1 MNTDDVTGA
10 LNDAT
15 SWVTA
20 NQDLLVQYVV
30 NIVSAFVILIVGLI
44 VAKWVGRV
52 IHRLMTLRGIDS
64 TVSDFL
70 SAIVRYA
77 IVAFTIIAVLGKI
90 GVQTASVIAVI
101 GAAGLAVGL
110 ALQNSLGN
118 FAAGV
123 LLVVFRPLKTGE
135 YVKIGAVEGTVQNV
149 QIFSTT
155 LKTSDDRI
163 IVIPNG
169 KIISDN
175 IINVTREPN
184 RRTDIT
190 VGVAYDSD
198 IDVVKKVLG
207 DIVAA
212 DSRIMHDKGVTIRL
226 NEMAPSS
233 LNYLVR
239 FWTTNGDAWP
249 VYWDLMENF
258 KRALDKHNIGIPF
271 PQMDIYL
278 HQQAQA
284 AAASKSTEE

>member
-15 SWVTA
+15 NWFAA
-20 NQDLLVQYVV
+20 NQDLLVQYAV
-30 NIVSAFVILIVGLI
+30 NIVSAIVILIVGMMI
-44 VAKWVGRV
+44 AKWVGRGL
-52 IHRLMTLRGIDS
+52 HRVMTARGIDP
-64 TVSDFL
+64 TVSEFL
-70 SAIVRYA
+70 SVIVRYTV
-77 IVAFTIIAVLGKI
+77 VAFTFIAVLGKI
-90 GVQTASVIAVI
+90 GVQTASVIAVL

-123 LLVVFRPLKTGE
+123 LLVVFRPLRAGE
-135 YVKIGAVEGTVQNV
+135 YVQIGAVEGTVQNV

-155 LKTSDDRI
+155 LRTADDRI

-169 KIISDN
+169 KIIADN
-175 IINVTREPN
+175 IINITREPD
-184 RRTDIT
+184 RRTDII

-198 IDVVKKVLG
+198 IDLVKKVLG

-212 DSRIMHDKGVTIRL
+212 DERILHDKGVTIRL
-226 NEMAPSS
+226 HEMAPSS

-239 FWTTNGDAWP
+239 FWAKNGDTWP

-258 KRALDKHNIGIPF
+258 KRALDKHDIGIPF
-271 PQMDIYL
+271 PQMDVHL
-278 HQQAQA
+278 HQQAA
-284 AAASKSTEE
+284 VAVKKDMTE

>member
-15 SWVTA
+15 NWFVA

-30 NIVSAFVILIVGLI
+30 NIVSALVILIVGLMI
-44 VAKWVGRV
+44 AKWVSRGLNRV
-52 IHRLMTLRGIDS
+52 MTMRGIDS
-64 TVSDFL
+64 TVSEFL
-70 SAIVRYA
+70 SAIARYT
-77 IVAFTIIAVLGKI
+77 IVAFTLIAVLGKI
-90 GVQTASVIAVI
+90 GVQTASVIAVM

-123 LLVVFRPLKTGE
+123 LLVVFRPLKAGE
-135 YVKIGAVEGTVQNV
+135 FVKIGAIDGTVQSV

-155 LKTSDDRI
+155 LKTADDRI
-163 IVIPNG
+163 VVIPNG
-169 KIISDN
+169 KIIGDS
-175 IINVTREPN
+175 IINVTREPL
-184 RRTDIT
+184 RRQDIM
-190 VGVAYDSD
+190 VGVAYNSD
-198 IDVVKKVLG
+198 IDTVKKVLG

-212 DSRIMHDKGVTIRL
+212 DKRILHDKGVTIRL

-239 FWTTNGDAWP
+239 FWTTNGDTWP

-258 KRALDKHNIGIPF
+258 KRALDQHNIGIPF
-271 PQMDIYL
+271 PQMDVHL
-278 HQQAQA
+278 HQVNPSVKNISA
-284 AAASKSTEE
+284 E

>member
-15 SWVTA
+15 NWFVA

-30 NIVSAFVILIVGLI
+30 NIVSALVILIVGLMI
-44 VAKWVGRV
+44 AKWVSRGLNRV
-52 IHRLMTLRGIDS
+52 MTMRGIDS
-64 TVSDFL
+64 TVSEFL
-70 SAIVRYA
+70 SAIARYT
-77 IVAFTIIAVLGKI
+77 IVAFTLIAVLGKI
-90 GVQTASVIAVI
+90 GVQTASVIAVM

-123 LLVVFRPLKTGE
+123 LLVVFRPLKAGE
-135 YVKIGAVEGTVQNV
+135 FVKIGAIDGTVQSV

-155 LKTSDDRI
+155 LKTADDRI
-163 IVIPNG
+163 VVIPNG
-169 KIISDN
+169 KIIGDS
-175 IINVTREPN
+175 IINVTREPL
-184 RRTDIT
+184 RRQDIM
-190 VGVAYDSD
+190 VGVAYNSD
-198 IDVVKKVLG
+198 IDTVKKVLG

-212 DSRIMHDKGVTIRL
+212 DKRILHDKGVTIRL

-239 FWTTNGDAWP
+239 FWTTNGDTWP

-258 KRALDKHNIGIPF
+258 KRALDLHNIGIPF
-271 PQMDIYL
+271 PQMDVHL
-278 HQQAQA
+278 HQVNPSVKNISA
-284 AAASKSTEE
+284 E

>member
-15 SWVTA
+15 NWFVT

-30 NIVSAFVILIVGLI
+30 NIVSAIVILIVGMMI
-44 VAKWVGRV
+44 AKWVGRGL
-52 IHRLMTLRGIDS
+52 HRVMTMKGIDT

-70 SAIVRYA
+70 SAIARYT
-77 IVAFTIIAVLGKI
+77 IVAFTLIAVLGKI
-90 GVQTASVIAVI
+90 GVQTASVIAVM

-123 LLVVFRPLKTGE
+123 LLVVFRPLKAGE
-135 YVKIGAVEGTVQNV
+135 YVTIGAVEGTVQNV

-155 LKTSDDRI
+155 LRTGDDRI

-169 KIISDN
+169 KIIADN
-175 IINVTREPN
+175 IINVSREPN
-184 RRTDIT
+184 RRRDII

-212 DSRIMHDKGVTIRL
+212 DPRIQHDKGVTIRL
-226 NEMAPSS
+226 NEMGPST

-239 FWTTNGDAWP
+239 YWTTNGDTWA

-271 PQMDIYL
+271 PQMDVHL
-278 HQQAQA
+278 HQQGSETHKIQ
-284 AAASKSTEE
+284 

>member
-15 SWVTA
+15 NWFVA

-30 NIVSAFVILIVGLI
+30 NIVSALVILIVGLMI
-44 VAKWVGRV
+44 AKWGSRGLNRV
-52 IHRLMTLRGIDS
+52 MTMRGIDS
-64 TVSDFL
+64 TVSEFL
-70 SAIVRYA
+70 SAIARYT
-77 IVAFTIIAVLGKI
+77 IVAFTLIAVLGKI
-90 GVQTASVIAVI
+90 GVQTASVIAVM

-123 LLVVFRPLKTGE
+123 LLVVFRPLKAGE
-135 YVKIGAVEGTVQNV
+135 FVKIGAIDGTVQSV

-155 LKTSDDRI
+155 LKTADDRI
-163 IVIPNG
+163 VVIPNG
-169 KIISDN
+169 KIIGDS
-175 IINVTREPN
+175 IINVTREPL
-184 RRTDIT
+184 RRQDIM
-190 VGVAYDSD
+190 VGVAYNSD
-198 IDVVKKVLG
+198 IDMVKKVLG

-212 DSRIMHDKGVTIRL
+212 DKRILHDKGVTIRL

-239 FWTTNGDAWP
+239 FWTTNGDTWP

-258 KRALDKHNIGIPF
+258 KRALDQHNIGIPF
-271 PQMDIYL
+271 PQMDVHL
-278 HQQAQA
+278 HQVNPSVKNISA
-284 AAASKSTEE
+284 E

>member
-15 SWVTA
+15 NWFVA

-30 NIVSAFVILIVGLI
+30 NIVSALVILIVGLMI
-44 VAKWVGRV
+44 AKWVSRGLNRV
-52 IHRLMTLRGIDS
+52 MTMRGIDS
-64 TVSDFL
+64 TVSEFL
-70 SAIVRYA
+70 SAIARYT
-77 IVAFTIIAVLGKI
+77 IVAFTLIAVLGKI
-90 GVQTASVIAVI
+90 GVQTASVIAVM

-123 LLVVFRPLKTGE
+123 LLVVFRPLKAGE
-135 YVKIGAVEGTVQNV
+135 FVKIGAIDGTVQSV

-155 LKTSDDRI
+155 LRTADDRI
-163 IVIPNG
+163 VVIPNG
-169 KIISDN
+169 KIIGDS
-175 IINVTREPN
+175 IINVTREPL
-184 RRTDIT
+184 RRQDIM
-190 VGVAYDSD
+190 VGVAYNSD
-198 IDVVKKVLG
+198 IDMVKKVLG

-212 DSRIMHDKGVTIRL
+212 DKRILHDKGVTIRL

-239 FWTTNGDAWP
+239 FWTTNGDTWP

-271 PQMDIYL
+271 PQMDVHL
-278 HQQAQA
+278 HQVNPSVKNISA
-284 AAASKSTEE
+284 E

>member
-10 LNDAT
+10 LNNAT
-15 SWVTA
+15 GWFAS
-20 NQDLLVQYVV
+20 NQDLLVQYAVD
-30 NIVSAFVILIVGLI
+30 IVSAIVIFIIGMLI
-44 VAKWVGRV
+44 AKWVGRGL
-52 IHRLMTLRGIDS
+52 HRVMTLRGIDS
-64 TVSDFL
+64 TVSEFL
-70 SAIVRYA
+70 SAIARYT
-77 IVAFTIIAVLGKI
+77 IIAFTFIAVLGKI
-90 GVQTASVIAVI
+90 GVQTASVIAVM

-123 LLVVFRPLKTGE
+123 LLVVFRPLRAGE
-135 YVKIGAVEGTVQNV
+135 YVQIGAVEGTVQHV

-169 KIISDN
+169 KIIADN

-184 RRTDIT
+184 RRTDII

-198 IDVVKKVLG
+198 IDLVKKVLG

-212 DSRIMHDKGVTIRL
+212 DSRIQHDKGVTIRL
-226 NEMAPSS
+226 HEMAPSS

-239 FWTTNGDAWP
+239 FWATNGDAWP
-249 VYWDLMENF
+249 IYWDLMESF

-271 PQMDIYL
+271 PQMDVHLY
-278 HQQAQA
+278 QQAQA
-284 AAASKSTEE
+284 AEKKVSAE

>member
-15 SWVTA
+15 NWFVA

-30 NIVSAFVILIVGLI
+30 NIVSALVILIVGLMI
-44 VAKWVGRV
+44 AKWVSRGLNRV
-52 IHRLMTLRGIDS
+52 MTMRRIDS
-64 TVSDFL
+64 TVSEFL
-70 SAIVRYA
+70 SAIARYT
-77 IVAFTIIAVLGKI
+77 IVAFTLIAVLGKI
-90 GVQTASVIAVI
+90 GVQTASVIAVM

-123 LLVVFRPLKTGE
+123 LLVVFRPLKAGE
-135 YVKIGAVEGTVQNV
+135 FVKIGAIDGTVQSV

-155 LKTSDDRI
+155 LRTADDRI
-163 IVIPNG
+163 VVIPNG
-169 KIISDN
+169 KIIGDS
-175 IINVTREPN
+175 IINVTREPL
-184 RRTDIT
+184 RRQDIM
-190 VGVAYDSD
+190 VGVAYNSD
-198 IDVVKKVLG
+198 IDMVKKVLG

-212 DSRIMHDKGVTIRL
+212 DKRILHDKGVTIRL

-239 FWTTNGDAWP
+239 FWTTNGDTWP

-258 KRALDKHNIGIPF
+258 KRALDQHNIGIPF
-271 PQMDIYL
+271 PQMDVHL
-278 HQQAQA
+278 HQVNPSVKNISA
-284 AAASKSTEE
+284 E

>member
-15 SWVTA
+15 NWFVA

-30 NIVSAFVILIVGLI
+30 NIVSALVILIVGLMI
-44 VAKWVGRV
+44 AKWVSRGLNRV
-52 IHRLMTLRGIDS
+52 MTIRGIDS
-64 TVSDFL
+64 TVSEFL
-70 SAIVRYA
+70 SAIARYT
-77 IVAFTIIAVLGKI
+77 IVAFTLIAVLGKI
-90 GVQTASVIAVI
+90 GVQTASVIAVM

-123 LLVVFRPLKTGE
+123 LLVVFRPLKAGE
-135 YVKIGAVEGTVQNV
+135 FVKIGAIDGTVQSV

-155 LKTSDDRI
+155 LRTADDRI
-163 IVIPNG
+163 VVIPNG
-169 KIISDN
+169 KIIGDS
-175 IINVTREPN
+175 IINVTREPL
-184 RRTDIT
+184 RRQDIM
-190 VGVAYDSD
+190 VGVAYNSD

-212 DSRIMHDKGVTIRL
+212 DSRILHDKGVTIRL

-239 FWTTNGDAWP
+239 FWTTNGDTWP

-271 PQMDIYL
+271 PQMDVHL
-278 HQQAQA
+278 HQVNTSAKNISA
-284 AAASKSTEE
+284 E

>member
-15 SWVTA
+15 NWFVA

-30 NIVSAFVILIVGLI
+30 NIVSALVILIVGLMI
-44 VAKWVGRV
+44 AKWVSRGLNRV
-52 IHRLMTLRGIDS
+52 MTMRGIDS
-64 TVSDFL
+64 TVSEFL
-70 SAIVRYA
+70 SAIARYT
-77 IVAFTIIAVLGKI
+77 IVAFTLIAVLGKI
-90 GVQTASVIAVI
+90 GVQTASVIAVM

-123 LLVVFRPLKTGE
+123 LLVVFRPLKAGE
-135 YVKIGAVEGTVQNV
+135 FVKIGAIDGTVQSV

-155 LKTSDDRI
+155 LRTADDRI
-163 IVIPNG
+163 VVIPNG
-169 KIISDN
+169 KIIGDS
-175 IINVTREPN
+175 IINVTREPL
-184 RRTDIT
+184 RRQDIM
-190 VGVAYDSD
+190 VGVAYNSD
-198 IDVVKKVLG
+198 IDMVKKVLG

-212 DSRIMHDKGVTIRL
+212 DKRILHDKGVTIRL

-239 FWTTNGDAWP
+239 FWTTNGDTWP

-258 KRALDKHNIGIPF
+258 KRALDQHNIGIPF
-271 PQMDIYL
+271 PQMDVHL
-278 HQQAQA
+278 HQVNPSVKNISA
-284 AAASKSTEE
+284 E

>member
-15 SWVTA
+15 NWFVA

-30 NIVSAFVILIVGLI
+30 NIVSALVILIVGLMI
-44 VAKWVGRV
+44 AKWVSRGLNRV
-52 IHRLMTLRGIDS
+52 MTMRGIDS
-64 TVSDFL
+64 TVSEFL
-70 SAIVRYA
+70 SAIARYT
-77 IVAFTIIAVLGKI
+77 IVAFTLIAVLGKI
-90 GVQTASVIAVI
+90 GVQTASVIAVM

-123 LLVVFRPLKTGE
+123 LLVVFRPLKAGE
-135 YVKIGAVEGTVQNV
+135 FVKIGAIDGTVQSV

-155 LKTSDDRI
+155 LKTADDRI
-163 IVIPNG
+163 VVIPNG
-169 KIISDN
+169 KIIGDS
-175 IINVTREPN
+175 IINVTREPL
-184 RRTDIT
+184 RRQDIM
-190 VGVAYDSD
+190 VGVAYNSD
-198 IDVVKKVLG
+198 IDMVKKVLG

-212 DSRIMHDKGVTIRL
+212 DKRILHDKGVTIRL

-239 FWTTNGDAWP
+239 FWTTNGDTWP

-258 KRALDKHNIGIPF
+258 KRALDQHNIGIPF
-271 PQMDIYL
+271 PQMDVHL
-278 HQQAQA
+278 HQVNPSVKNISA
-284 AAASKSTEE
+284 E

>member
-1 MNTDDVTGA
+1 MNTEDVTGA
-10 LNDAT
+10 LDNAT
-15 SWVTA
+15 GWFAA
-20 NQDLLVQYVV
+20 NQDLLVQYAV
-30 NIVSAFVILIVGLI
+30 NIVSAIVILIVGFIL
-44 VAKWVGRV
+44 AKWAGRV
-52 IHRLMTLRGIDS
+52 LHRLMTMRGIDS

-77 IVAFTIIAVLGKI
+77 IIAFTLIAVLGKI

-135 YVKIGAVEGTVQNV
+135 YVKIGAVEGTVSNV

-155 LKTSDDRI
+155 LRTSDDRI

-169 KIISDN
+169 KIIGDN

-184 RRTDIT
+184 RRTDII

-239 FWTTNGDAWP
+239 FWTTNGDTWP

-271 PQMDIYL
+271 PQMDVHL

-284 AAASKSTEE
+284 VAKNSTEE

>member
-15 SWVTA
+15 NWFVA

-30 NIVSAFVILIVGLI
+30 NIVSALVILIVGLMI
-44 VAKWVGRV
+44 AKWVSRGLNRV
-52 IHRLMTLRGIDS
+52 MTMRGIDS
-64 TVSDFL
+64 TVSEFL
-70 SAIVRYA
+70 SAIARYT
-77 IVAFTIIAVLGKI
+77 IVAFTLIAVLGKI
-90 GVQTASVIAVI
+90 GVQTASVIAVM

-123 LLVVFRPLKTGE
+123 LLVVFRPLKAGE
-135 YVKIGAVEGTVQNV
+135 FVKIGAIDGTVQSV

-155 LKTSDDRI
+155 LRTADDRI
-163 IVIPNG
+163 VVIPNG
-169 KIISDN
+169 KIIGDS
-175 IINVTREPN
+175 IINVTREPL
-184 RRTDIT
+184 RRQDIM
-190 VGVAYDSD
+190 VGVAYNSD
-198 IDVVKKVLG
+198 IDTVKKVLG

-212 DSRIMHDKGVTIRL
+212 DKRILHDKGVTIRL

-239 FWTTNGDAWP
+239 FWTTNGDTWP

-271 PQMDIYL
+271 PQMDVHL
-278 HQQAQA
+278 HQVNPSVKNISA
-284 AAASKSTEE
+284 E

>member
-10 LNDAT
+10 LSDAT
-15 SWVTA
+15 SWFVA
-20 NQDLLVQYVV
+20 NQDLLVQYAV
-30 NIVSAFVILIVGLI
+30 NIVSAILILIVGMM
-44 VAKWVGRV
+44 VAKWVGRGL
-52 IHRLMTLRGIDS
+52 HRVMTMKGIDA

-70 SAIVRYA
+70 SAIVRYT
-77 IVAFTIIAVLGKI
+77 IVAFTLIAVLGKI
-90 GVQTASVIAVI
+90 GVQTASVIAVM

-123 LLVVFRPLKTGE
+123 LLVVFRPLKAGE
-135 YVKIGAVEGTVQNV
+135 YVTIGAVEGTVQYV

-169 KIISDN
+169 KIIADN
-175 IINVTREPN
+175 IINTTREPN
-184 RRTDIT
+184 RRQDII

-212 DSRIMHDKGVTIRL
+212 DARIQHDKGVTIRL
-226 NEMAPSS
+226 HDMAPSS

-239 FWTTNGDAWP
+239 FWTTNGDALP
-249 VYWDLMENF
+249 VYWDLLEEF

-271 PQMDIYL
+271 PQMDVHL
-278 HQQAQA
+278 HQQNV
-284 AAASKSTEE
+284 SIKSNSVE

>member
-15 SWVTA
+15 SWFVA
-20 NQDLLVQYVV
+20 NQDLLIQYIV
-30 NIVSAFVILIVGLI
+30 NIVSAVVILIVGMMI
-44 VAKWVGRV
+44 AKWVSRGLNRV
-52 IHRLMTLRGIDS
+52 MTLRGIDA
-64 TVSDFL
+64 TVSEFL
-70 SAIVRYA
+70 SAIARYT
-77 IVAFTIIAVLGKI
+77 IIAFTLIAVLGKI
-90 GVQTASVIAVI
+90 GVQTASVIAVM

-123 LLVVFRPLKTGE
+123 LLVVFRPLKAGE
-135 YVKIGAVEGTVQNV
+135 FVKIGAIDGTVQSV

-155 LKTSDDRI
+155 LKTADDRI
-163 IVIPNG
+163 VVIPNG
-169 KIISDN
+169 KIIGDS

-184 RRTDIT
+184 RRQDII

-198 IDVVKKVLG
+198 IDTVKKILG

-212 DSRIMHDKGVTIRL
+212 DKRIMHDLGVTIRL

-239 FWTTNGDAWP
+239 FWTVNGDTWP

-271 PQMDIYL
+271 PQMDVHL
-278 HQQAQA
+278 HQANTTV
-284 AAASKSTEE
+284 KSISAE

>member
-10 LNDAT
+10 LSDAT
-15 SWVTA
+15 SWFVA
-20 NQDLLVQYVV
+20 NQDLLVQYAV
-30 NIVSAFVILIVGLI
+30 NIVSAILILIVGMM
-44 VAKWVGRV
+44 VAKWVGRGL
-52 IHRLMTLRGIDS
+52 HRVMTMKGIDA

-70 SAIVRYA
+70 SAIVRYT
-77 IVAFTIIAVLGKI
+77 IIAFTLIAVLGKI
-90 GVQTASVIAVI
+90 GVQTASVIAVM

-123 LLVVFRPLKTGE
+123 LLVVFRPLKAGE
-135 YVKIGAVEGTVQNV
+135 YVTIGAVEGTVQYV

-169 KIISDN
+169 KIIADN
-175 IINVTREPN
+175 IINTTREPN
-184 RRTDIT
+184 RRQDII

-212 DSRIMHDKGVTIRL
+212 DARIQHDKGVTIRL
-226 NEMAPSS
+226 HDMAPSS

-239 FWTTNGDAWP
+239 FWTTNGDALP
-249 VYWDLMENF
+249 VYWDLLEEF

-271 PQMDIYL
+271 PQMDVHL
-278 HQQAQA
+278 HQQNV
-284 AAASKSTEE
+284 SIKSNSVE

>member
-15 SWVTA
+15 NWFAA
-20 NQDLLVQYVV
+20 NQDLLIQYAV
-30 NIVSAFVILIVGLI
+30 NLVSAILILIVGMM
-44 VAKWVGRV
+44 VAKWVSRGLQRV
-52 IHRLMTLRGIDS
+52 MTLKGIDS
-64 TVSDFL
+64 TVSEFL
-70 SAIVRYA
+70 AAIARYT
-77 IVAFTIIAVLGKI
+77 IVAFTLIAVLGKI
-90 GVQTASVIAVI
+90 GVQTASVIAVM

-123 LLVVFRPLKTGE
+123 LLVVFRPLKAGE
-135 YVKIGAVEGTVQNV
+135 YVKVGAVEGTVQYV

-155 LKTSDDRI
+155 LKTADDRI

-169 KIISDN
+169 KIIGDN

-212 DSRIMHDKGVTIRL
+212 DPRIQHEKGVVIRL
-226 NEMAPSS
+226 NEMGPST

-239 FWTTNGDAWP
+239 FWTTNGDTSP
-249 VYWDLMENF
+249 VYWDLMEAF

-271 PQMDIYL
+271 PQMDI
-278 HQQAQA
+278 HVHSQNTIDT
-284 AAASKSTEE
+284 KTEF

>member
-10 LNDAT
+10 LNNAT
-15 SWVTA
+15 SWFAA

-30 NIVSAFVILIVGLI
+30 NIVSAIIILIVGMMI
-44 VAKWVGRV
+44 AKWAGRGL
-52 IHRLMTLRGIDS
+52 HRIMTLRGIDA

-70 SAIVRYA
+70 SAIARYT
-77 IVAFTIIAVLGKI
+77 IIAFTFIAVLGKI
-90 GVQTASVIAVI
+90 GVQTASVIAVM

-123 LLVVFRPLKTGE
+123 LLVVFRPLRAGE

-155 LKTSDDRI
+155 LRTADDRI

-169 KIISDN
+169 KIIADS
-175 IINVTREPN
+175 IINVSREPN

-212 DSRIMHDKGVTIRL
+212 DSRIQHDKGVTIRL

-239 FWTTNGDAWP
+239 FWTTNGDALP

-258 KRALDKHNIGIPF
+258 KRALDEHKIGIPF
-271 PQMDIYL
+271 PQMDVYL
-278 HQQAQA
+278 HQQSQTVVKNQSA
-284 AAASKSTEE
+284 E

>member
-15 SWVTA
+15 NWFVA

-30 NIVSAFVILIVGLI
+30 NIVSALVILIVGLMI
-44 VAKWVGRV
+44 AKWISRGLNRV
-52 IHRLMTLRGIDS
+52 MTMRGIDS
-64 TVSDFL
+64 TVSEFL
-70 SAIVRYA
+70 SAIARYT
-77 IVAFTIIAVLGKI
+77 IVAFTLIAVLGKI
-90 GVQTASVIAVI
+90 GVQTASVIAVM

-123 LLVVFRPLKTGE
+123 LLVVFRPLKAGE
-135 YVKIGAVEGTVQNV
+135 FVKIGAIDGTVQSV

-155 LKTSDDRI
+155 LKTADDRI
-163 IVIPNG
+163 VVIPNG
-169 KIISDN
+169 KIIGDS
-175 IINVTREPN
+175 IINVTREPL
-184 RRTDIT
+184 RRQDIM
-190 VGVAYDSD
+190 VGVAYNSD
-198 IDVVKKVLG
+198 IDMVKKVLG

-212 DSRIMHDKGVTIRL
+212 DKRILHDKGVTIRL

-239 FWTTNGDAWP
+239 FWTTNGDTWP

-258 KRALDKHNIGIPF
+258 KRALDQHNIGIPF
-271 PQMDIYL
+271 PQMDVHL
-278 HQQAQA
+278 HQVNPSVKNISA
-284 AAASKSTEE
+284 E

>member
-15 SWVTA
+15 NWFAA

-30 NIVSAFVILIVGLI
+30 NIVSALLILIVGMVI
-44 VAKWVGRV
+44 AKAVGRGL
-52 IHRLMTLRGIDS
+52 HRIMTMKGIDT

-70 SAIVRYA
+70 SAIVRYT
-77 IVAFTIIAVLGKI
+77 IVAFTLIAVLGKI
-90 GVQTASVIAVI
+90 GVQTASIIAVM

-123 LLVVFRPLKTGE
+123 LLVIFRPLKAGE
-135 YVKIGAVEGTVQNV
+135 YVTIGAVEGTVQNV

-155 LKTSDDRI
+155 LKTGDDRI

-169 KIISDN
+169 KIIADN
-175 IINVTREPN
+175 IINVSREPN

-190 VGVAYDSD
+190 VGVDYNSD

-212 DSRIMHDKGVTIRL
+212 DNRIQHDKGVTIRL
-226 NEMAPSS
+226 HEMAPSS

-249 VYWDLMENF
+249 VYWDLMEEF

-271 PQMDIYL
+271 PQMDV
-278 HQQAQA
+278 HVHKQNSE
-284 AAASKSTEE
+284 ASKISAE